1 MIFTNPFKQTH
12 RMNYKGY
19 KTITLDTP
27 TNDGLEI
34 VSCSVE
40 ALRSIYRPD
49 CIYKRAGVIVSD
61 IIPQSQIQLTFFD
74 KIDHIEKRQNLMA
87 AVDKLNDYYGRMKV
101 RLAINGYECR
111 WHLRQEQ
118 LSPCYT
124 TRISD
129 LLRIKK

>member
-1 MIFTNPFKQTH
+1 
-12 RMNYKGY
+12 
-19 KTITLDTP
+19 LDTP